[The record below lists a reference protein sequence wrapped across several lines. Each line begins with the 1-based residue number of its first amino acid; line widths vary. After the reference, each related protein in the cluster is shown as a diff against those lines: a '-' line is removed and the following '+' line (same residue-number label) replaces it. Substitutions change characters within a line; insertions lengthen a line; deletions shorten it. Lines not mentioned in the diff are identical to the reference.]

1 MLLPF
6 NSLQGSSAGKV
17 SVLPCKRLQFDSW
30 VQKIPCRRDRLP
42 TPVFLECRR
51 YQFDSWVGM
60 ILFGRDRLPT
70 TVFFVFPGG
79 SSGKE
84 STCKV
89 GVLGSIPGLGRSP
102 GGGHGNPLYYSGLEN
117 SHGLRSLVGYCL
129 FMELQSRTQLEQLST
144 AHTYS
149 I

>member
-6 NSLQGSSAGKV
+6 NGLQGSSSGKA
-17 SVLPCKRLQFDSW
+17 SLLQWRRPWFDSW
-30 VQKIPCRRDRLP
+30 VQKIPWERDSLP

-51 YQFDSWVGM
+51 PQFDSWVGK
-60 ILFGRDRLPT
+60 ILWGGDRLPT
-70 TVFFVFPGG
+70 PMFSVFPGG
-79 SSGKE
+79 SAGKE
-84 STCKV
+84 SVCKV
-89 GVLGSIPGLGRSP
+89 GVLGLIPSLGRSP

-117 SHGLRSLVGYCL
+117 PHIQAYLSMG
-129 FMELQSRTQLEQLST
+129 LQSGTQLEKLST